1 MEKGFIKKVRYSK
14 LKQIFTIEQEVLYRG
29 IKINEV
35 RCSHPQYNFQYNNV
49 VNKILET
56 SIHIENDNY
65 NINP

>member
-1 MEKGFIKKVRYSK
+1 MEKGFIKKIRYCK
-14 LKQIFTIEQEVLYRG
+14 WDQIFTIEQEVLYRG

-35 RCSHPQYNFQYNNV
+35 RCSHPQYNIQNNNV

-65 NINP
+65 NINQ